1 MALAANEF
9 NQKCEFYRYLACK
22 TLTQAALVSAGD
34 FGKPPIAWL
43 TAITFGT
50 PHSRFT
56 LTLLRVGL
64 TSF

>member
-1 MALAANEF
+1 MTLPVNKF
-9 NQKCEFYRYLACK
+9 KVQFYRLLACK
-22 TLTQAALVSAGD
+22 TLTQAALMSAGD

-43 TAITFGT
+43 TAIAFGT
-50 PHSRFT
+50 PHSRLT